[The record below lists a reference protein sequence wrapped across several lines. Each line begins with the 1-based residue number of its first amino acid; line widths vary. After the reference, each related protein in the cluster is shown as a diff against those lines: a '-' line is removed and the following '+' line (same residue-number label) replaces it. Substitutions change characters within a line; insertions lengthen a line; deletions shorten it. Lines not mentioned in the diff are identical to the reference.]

1 MNAPVPMAPATSGA
15 ARARLDPSAFPSLGP
30 GQLRPGR
37 DNDAID
43 GMLPQAVITPRE
55 PAHLLDT
62 IAEARSK
69 RLGIVASGG
78 GTLLH
83 IGSPPDAYDIRVS
96 MTAIANILEQNPE
109 DMTVICEAGV
119 SLSRLQRSLAKVGQ
133 RLAIDAP
140 RDDRAS
146 IGGIVASN
154 TTGGLRHGF
163 GLPRDLVL
171 GLTAIDGCGR
181 TIVAGGRVVKNVAGY
196 DLVRL
201 LAGSWGGLA
210 ILTHVILR
218 THPLPAAG
226 ATLVYEFVSPVE
238 MDAARTRVLEQALP
252 LAAVDF
258 AVDTSEA
265 TPLWILVVRIEGTE
279 QEVAAQGDRVCA
291 AVGRDPADAAEE
303 WESPAH
309 VDAPS
314 GITVKIATSPASI
327 VGTVRSVL
335 TKLKE
340 TQARLGPTPLL
351 VAGHLGAGIARFHLA
366 IDGDTAPAGSAPY
379 AAFSQLWGA
388 TAPDGVLR
396 SRVLERAPLSIKKSA
411 SVWGD
416 APASLP
422 LMRSIKRRFDP
433 DNVLAPGRFVGGL

>member
-1 MNAPVPMAPATSGA
+1 
-15 ARARLDPSAFPSLGP
+15 
-30 GQLRPGR
+30 
-37 DNDAID
+37 
-43 GMLPQAVITPRE
+43 
-55 PAHLLDT
+55 
-62 IAEARSK
+62 
-69 RLGIVASGG
+69 
-78 GTLLH
+78 
-83 IGSPPDAYDIRVS
+83 
-96 MTAIANILEQNPE
+96 
-109 DMTVICEAGV
+109 
-119 SLSRLQRSLAKVGQ
+119 
-133 RLAIDAP
+133 
-140 RDDRAS
+140 
-146 IGGIVASN
+146 
-154 TTGGLRHGF
+154 
-163 GLPRDLVL
+163 
-171 GLTAIDGCGR
+171 
-181 TIVAGGRVVKNVAGY
+181 
-196 DLVRL
+196 
-201 LAGSWGGLA
+201 
-210 ILTHVILR
+210 
-218 THPLPAAG
+218 
-226 ATLVYEFVSPVE
+226 
-238 MDAARTRVLEQALP
+238 
-252 LAAVDF
+252 
-258 AVDTSEA
+258 
-265 TPLWILVVRIEGTE
+265 
-279 QEVAAQGDRVCA
+279 VAAQGDRVCA